1 NSKLK
6 DPEERHRLATVFN
19 RGLTNPSGFVLPVQS
34 WQSQASG
41 RRWRTE
47 KWKLRRGHLYLV
59 PGDSPVGYR
68 LPLESLPYVPPAQYP
83 FVNPADPTAI
93 GGVLPDFEK
102 NDLGAPAPAA
112 APASPDR
119 AQPVASFAAAEG
131 AQGRVEQSLKEME
144 GAVRTA
150 IAVEPRDGRLCVFM
164 PPVERVEDYLEL
176 VAAAESAAR
185 AVG

>member
-1 NSKLK
+1 
-6 DPEERHRLATVFN
+6 PIQR
-19 RGLTNPSGFVLPVQS
+19 
-34 WQSQASG
+34 WQAQAQPHG
-41 RRWRTE
+41 WRSE

-68 LPLESLPYVPPAQYP
+68 LPLEALPHVPPSAYP

-93 GGVLPDFEK
+93 GGELPDFET
-102 NDLGAPAPAA
+102 PAA
-112 APASPDR
+112 DR

-131 AQGRVEQSLKEME
+131 AQERVEQSLKEME

-164 PPVERVEDYLEL
+164 PP
-176 VAAAESAAR
+176 
-185 AVG
+185 